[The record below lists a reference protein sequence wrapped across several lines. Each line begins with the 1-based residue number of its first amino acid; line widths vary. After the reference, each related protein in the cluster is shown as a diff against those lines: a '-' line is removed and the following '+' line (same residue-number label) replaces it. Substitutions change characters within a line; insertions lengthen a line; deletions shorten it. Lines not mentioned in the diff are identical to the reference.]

1 MVLFC
6 WKVIFYCEPKL
17 RHFLFG
23 LWFDLF
29 SVLNDFSVVHVCN
42 GFISFPWSHLW
53 HWNLILTYS
62 MPCLLFFHWC
72 LQWCYFIV
80 KLFWNLKKWDFSN
93 ILVVYAMLQP
103 RLQVLKTSSDVGIKY
118 KSPEWFFKTGT
129 LIDTEYYTYIT
140 YIYTYINVIKIT
152 TN

>member
-1 MVLFC
+1 
-6 WKVIFYCEPKL
+6 
-17 RHFLFG
+17 
-23 LWFDLF
+23 
-29 SVLNDFSVVHVCN
+29 
-42 GFISFPWSHLW
+42 
-53 HWNLILTYS
+53 
-62 MPCLLFFHWC
+62 
-72 LQWCYFIV
+72 
-80 KLFWNLKKWDFSN
+80 
-93 ILVVYAMLQP
+93 MLQP